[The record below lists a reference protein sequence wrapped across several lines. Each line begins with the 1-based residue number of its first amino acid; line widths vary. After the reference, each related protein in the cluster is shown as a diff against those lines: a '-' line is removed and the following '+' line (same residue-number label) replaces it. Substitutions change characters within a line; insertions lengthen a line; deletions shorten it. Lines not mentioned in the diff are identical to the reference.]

1 MVQLGIPVLS
11 ILVLKYWYPRVNQQR
26 GTVVFPQTLQI
37 QSDHLKI
44 YWTTASKSMFY
55 LSQFKALSFRAWAF
69 KVQPDVRSWK
79 GSPRFSVNQ
88 QD

>member
-37 QSDHLKI
+37 QSDHLNLISNIIITSLCI
-44 YWTTASKSMFY
+44 YSAGQK
-55 LSQFKALSFRAWAF
+55 FRTFNAMDF
-69 KVQPDVRSWK
+69 L
-79 GSPRFSVNQ
+79 
-88 QD
+88 